1 MAIDYRVTVFIPD
14 EVLNHYWED
23 GLKVGLKMLSFEGN
37 IEDVY
42 CGNWVV
48 EFDQY
53 NKAVNAEIELE
64 NLVERYTKSYEQLL
78 ASAKEMTI
86 AEIEEKLGHPIKIVK

>member
-1 MAIDYRVTVFIPD
+1 
-14 EVLNHYWED
+14 
-23 GLKVGLKMLSFEGN
+23 MLSFEGN

-48 EFDQY
+48 EFDAY

-64 NLVERYTKSYEQLL
+64 ALVERYTLSYKRLT
-78 ASAKEMTI
+78 SAKEMTI

>member
-23 GLKVGLKMLSFEGN
+23 GLKTGLKMLSFEGD

-48 EFDQY
+48 EFDDY
-53 NKAVNAEIELE
+53 TKAVRADIELE
-64 NLVERYTKSYEQLL
+64 NLVERYTKSYERLT
-78 ASAKEMTI
+78 SAKEMTI